1 MAPAVQFQKP
11 VSHGSLRRWVESEAG
26 SDRFKLMAFAYSVV
40 GVPLVGGLWWV
51 GGSAPQLG
59 ALVVVLVLAVAT
71 LSLERFQTRL
81 TLTYA
86 SGIAPAIVCGL
97 AGDIAGSHSS
107 AFATMLMCTVGLSS
121 LHERL
126 STVVW
131 AWLSCT
137 IAWVVML
144 LPSGTGDATTVFI
157 LSWTYAVAAALLF
170 AKAEQMRRLHRDVK
184 EQAHAAQ
191 MAARAKTQFVAAMS
205 HELRTPLNGVIGTA
219 QLMFDSPLTLDQRE
233 SLQTIASSADWLLST
248 VTGVLEFAKAETGQ
262 MVIAS
267 SPYEPRALV
276 EALVR
281 LMAPVAHQ
289 KTLELLVDVEPGVP
303 AMVTGD
309 AFRVRQV
316 VTQLVSNALKFTER
330 GYARLSVR
338 ATEGGLEFAVQDTG
352 IGIAETDLPRIFEPF
367 AQADDGPRRRFDGM
381 GLGLTL
387 AREVV
392 TRLEGRLSATSVV
405 GAGSRFVFFV
415 PGRDARAAEVAVPPL
430 AGQICRVIS
439 RLPEGRESIE
449 RLLRGLGA
457 QVAQAGEVSLVVLDV
472 PVAQPLPWLATLPSS
487 GQRTVALC
495 PQGFQSSLELRR
507 LGVVESVPKHQHRL
521 VVCGLVKALTT
532 PLVGP
537 MQPALPPAQ
546 VVPIRPRAAAA
557 GPVFK
562 CVALIA
568 EDNPV
573 NAKVLVRLLEKFGV
587 RAEVVIDGVSALK
600 RVGETEF
607 DAIFMDVNMP
617 ELDGVEAT
625 RILRASGFTRPIIA
639 VTARSGSDDENECRQ
654 AGMTGFLSKPV
665 DVKRLEEM
673 VAQITQGPEAAE
685 A

>member
-1 MAPAVQFQKP
+1 
-11 VSHGSLRRWVESEAG
+11 
-26 SDRFKLMAFAYSVV
+26 MAFAYSVV
-40 GVPLVGGLWWV
+40 GAPLVFGLWWL
-51 GGSAPQLG
+51 GGSALQLCTLG
-59 ALVVVLVLAVAT
+59 VVLALAVT
-71 LSLERFQTRL
+71 VLTVERFQTRL
-81 TLTYA
+81 TLAYA
-86 SGIAPAIVCGL
+86 LGIVPAIVCGL
-97 AGDIAGSHSS
+97 SGDMAGSHSG

-157 LSWTYAVAAALLF
+157 LSWTYAVAAGLLF

-191 MAARAKTQFVAAMS
+191 VASRAKTQFLAAMS

-219 QLMFDSPLTLDQRE
+219 ELMFDSPLTLDQRE
-233 SLQTIASSADWLLST
+233 SLQTIRSSADWLLST
-248 VTGVLEFAKAETGQ
+248 VTGVLEFTKAETGQ

-267 SPYEPRALV
+267 SPYEPRALI
-276 EALVR
+276 EELVR

-289 KTLELLVDVEPGVP
+289 KSLELLVDIDAGLP

-338 ATEGGLEFAVQDTG
+338 ALDAGLEFAVEDTG
-352 IGIAETDLPRIFEPF
+352 IGIAEADLPRIFEPF
-367 AQADDGPRRRFDGM
+367 TQADDGPRRRFDGV

-387 AREVV
+387 ARELVK
-392 TRLEGRLSATSVV
+392 RLEGRLSGTSVV
-405 GAGSRFVFFV
+405 GKGSRFVFFV
-415 PGRDARAAEVAVPPL
+415 PCRDARAAEVSAPVL
-430 AGQICRVIS
+430 AGQTCRVIS

-449 RLLRGLGA
+449 RLLRSLGA
-457 QVAQAGEVSLVVLDV
+457 QVVETGEVSLVVLDV
-472 PVAQPLPWLATLPSS
+472 PVGEPMPWLASLPSS

-495 PQGFQSSLELRR
+495 PQGFSSSLELRR
-507 LGVVESVPKHQHRL
+507 LGVVESAPKHQQRL
-521 VVCGLVKALTT
+521 VVSGLVKALAA
-532 PLVGP
+532 PLVVP
-537 MQPALPPAQ
+537 IQEAAPAAQ
-546 VVPIRPRAAAA
+546 VVPLRPREET
-557 GPVFK
+557 VFK
-562 CVALIA
+562 CVALVA

-573 NAKVLVRLLEKFGV
+573 NAKVLVRLLEKYGV
-587 RAEVVIDGVSALK
+587 RAEVVINGVAALK
-600 RVGETEF
+600 RVGEIEF

-625 RILRASGFTRPIIA
+625 RILRANGFTRPIIA

-665 DVKRLEEM
+665 DVKRLEKVIAE
-673 VAQITQGPEAAE
+673 INQGPEAAQ